1 MRAQMDRGER
11 SGEIIQMFLNYPG
24 FVNVI
29 QSINNSKF
37 SNIKTIVFI
46 AILCSSVL
54 FCNGQV
60 SKDIELVTKVIRDFQ
75 SDFNDGGFK
84 NAYSYTTSDWEH
96 INPLGGISKGRENVL
111 NEVRAV
117 HQSFLKGVTMK
128 MESIKIRFIAPSVA
142 IGDVIHIMDDF
153 TTPDGIKHLNERQIK
168 TYIVVKKEDKW
179 LLTHDHNTTI
189 SQ

>member
-1 MRAQMDRGER
+1 MNKPK
-11 SGEIIQMFLNYPG
+11 FNYM
-24 FVNVI
+24 
-29 QSINNSKF
+29 
-37 SNIKTIVFI
+37 KTIVFI
-46 AILCSSVL
+46 AILYPSIL

-60 SKDIELVTKVIRDFQ
+60 SKDIELVTKVIMDFQ
-75 SDFNDGGFK
+75 NDFNDGGFK

-111 NEVRAV
+111 NEVRTV

-128 MESIKIRFIAPSVA
+128 METIEIRFITPSVA
-142 IGDVIHIMDDF
+142 VADVIHIMDDF
-153 TTPDGIKHLNERQIK
+153 TTPDGIKHVNERQIK

-189 SQ
+189 TQ